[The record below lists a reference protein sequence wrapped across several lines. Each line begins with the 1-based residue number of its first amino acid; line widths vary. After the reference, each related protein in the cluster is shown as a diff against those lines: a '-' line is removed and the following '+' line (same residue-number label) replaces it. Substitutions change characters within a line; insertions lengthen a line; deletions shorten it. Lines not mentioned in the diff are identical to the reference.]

1 MLENMLFVVLLLSYL
16 KQAPYIITV
25 YEYDCHVI
33 VLVMDK
39 CVPLKIQA
47 LPEMWWGPLGGN

>member
-1 MLENMLFVVLLLSYL
+1 MLFVVLLLSYL